1 MTSSSQVG
9 PQPGNR
15 NGKFFYGW
23 VLVGLGFFV
32 QFVVMG
38 TMIQSFPVFLLPL
51 AEEFGTGRAEAAL
64 PTVAIMGA
72 GLIFSPLIG
81 MAVTRFPIRNVML
94 LGAAVM
100 VAGFYLLSQA
110 TAFWQIVLIYG
121 IAGPTALSAL
131 GAISCNSLMVNWF
144 ERKRAMALGIAMMGM
159 SISGAV
165 LIPLSTWGLEHWGW
179 RGVYEAFALSGLALM
194 PPIAWLVV
202 TRPSDMG
209 LAQAGDAT
217 PATPDGP
224 ALFAP
229 GPLLSV
235 RALLF
240 SPILWGVAAAC
251 GLGFFGAVA
260 VMNHGIALA
269 VDRGIAPMRAAGLL
283 SAISVGAALGKLV
296 FGWLSDRV
304 GEKGALGTA
313 LAVEFVA
320 LIGLWSFESYSALLV
335 AAGAFG
341 LGMGGISP
349 LQAAL
354 LARGFG
360 ARDFGRAM
368 GLLGPVTIPFTIG
381 GPPLAGWIFDTQ
393 GSYDL
398 ALVIFMVTTAIAGFV
413 CWRLPLTQSQRAVP
427 ESPGQEPEAP
437 ASPTRAG

>member
-1 MTSSSQVG
+1 MNSSASG
-9 PQPGNR
+9 DLQPENQ

-23 VLVGLGFFV
+23 VLVGLGFVV

-51 AEEFGTGRAEAAL
+51 AEEFGTSRAEAAL

-72 GLIFSPLIG
+72 GLIFSPMIG

-94 LGAAVM
+94 FGATVM
-100 VAGFYLLSQA
+100 IAGFYLLSQA

-121 IAGPTALSAL
+121 IAGPTAMSAL

-202 TRPSDMG
+202 TRPSEMG
-209 LAQAGDAT
+209 LAQDGDAI
-217 PATPDGP
+217 PAIQEGP
-224 ALFAP
+224 GLAAP
-229 GPLLSV
+229 SPLLSV

-251 GLGFFGAVA
+251 GLGFFGGVA
-260 VMNHGIALA
+260 VMNHGMAFA

-296 FGWLSDRV
+296 FGGLSDKV
-304 GEKGALGTA
+304 GEKGALGAA

-320 LIGLWSFESYSALLV
+320 LIGLWGAEAYTTLLG

-398 ALVIFMVTTAIAGFV
+398 ALVIFMVTTAIAGV
-413 CWRLPLTQSQRAVP
+413 ICWRLPLT
-427 ESPGQEPEAP
+427 ESPSKEPEASG
-437 ASPTRAG
+437 SPTQAT

>member
-1 MTSSSQVG
+1 MNSSASG
-9 PQPGNR
+9 DLQPENR

-23 VLVGLGFFV
+23 VLVGLGFVV

-51 AEEFGTGRAEAAL
+51 AEEFGTSRAEAAL

-72 GLIFSPLIG
+72 GLIFSPMIG

-94 LGAAVM
+94 FGAAVM

-121 IAGPTALSAL
+121 IAGPTAMSAL

-194 PPIAWLVV
+194 PLIAWFVV

-209 LAQAGDAT
+209 LAQDGDAA

-224 ALFAP
+224 ALAAP
-229 GPLLSV
+229 IPLRSV

-251 GLGFFGAVA
+251 GLGFFGGVA
-260 VMNHGIALA
+260 VMNHGMAFA

-296 FGWLSDRV
+296 FGGLSDKV
-304 GEKGALGTA
+304 GEKGALGAA

-320 LIGLWSFESYSALLV
+320 LIGLWGAEAYTALLG

-398 ALVIFMVTTAIAGFV
+398 ALVIFMVTTAIAGV
-413 CWRLPLTQSQRAVP
+413 ICWRLPLT
-427 ESPGQEPEAP
+427 ESPSKEPEASD
-437 ASPTRAG
+437 SPTRAT

>member
-1 MTSSSQVG
+1 
-9 PQPGNR
+9 
-15 NGKFFYGW
+15 
-23 VLVGLGFFV
+23 
-32 QFVVMG
+32 
-38 TMIQSFPVFLLPL
+38 
-51 AEEFGTGRAEAAL
+51 
-64 PTVAIMGA
+64 
-72 GLIFSPLIG
+72 
-81 MAVTRFPIRNVML
+81 
-94 LGAAVM
+94 
-100 VAGFYLLSQA
+100 
-110 TAFWQIVLIYG
+110 
-121 IAGPTALSAL
+121 
-131 GAISCNSLMVNWF
+131 
-144 ERKRAMALGIAMMGM
+144 M

-194 PPIAWLVV
+194 PLIAWFVV

-209 LAQAGDAT
+209 LAQDGDAA

-224 ALFAP
+224 ALAAP
-229 GPLLSV
+229 IPLRSV

-251 GLGFFGAVA
+251 GLGFFGGVA
-260 VMNHGIALA
+260 VMNHGMAFA

-296 FGWLSDRV
+296 FGGLSDKV
-304 GEKGALGTA
+304 GEKGALGAA

-320 LIGLWSFESYSALLV
+320 LIGLWGAEAYTALLG

-398 ALVIFMVTTAIAGFV
+398 ALVIFMVTTAIAGV
-413 CWRLPLTQSQRAVP
+413 ICWRLPLTESPSKEP
-427 ESPGQEPEAP
+427 ESPGQEPEASD
-437 ASPTRAG
+437 SPTRAT

>member
-1 MTSSSQVG
+1 
-9 PQPGNR
+9 
-15 NGKFFYGW
+15 
-23 VLVGLGFFV
+23 
-32 QFVVMG
+32 
-38 TMIQSFPVFLLPL
+38 
-51 AEEFGTGRAEAAL
+51 
-64 PTVAIMGA
+64 
-72 GLIFSPLIG
+72 
-81 MAVTRFPIRNVML
+81 
-94 LGAAVM
+94 
-100 VAGFYLLSQA
+100 
-110 TAFWQIVLIYG
+110 
-121 IAGPTALSAL
+121 
-131 GAISCNSLMVNWF
+131 
-144 ERKRAMALGIAMMGM
+144 MALGIAMMGM

-194 PPIAWLVV
+194 PLIAWFVV

-209 LAQAGDAT
+209 LAQDGDAI
-217 PATPDGP
+217 PAIQEGP
-224 ALFAP
+224 GLAAP
-229 GPLLSV
+229 IPLRSV

-251 GLGFFGAVA
+251 GLGFFGGIA
-260 VMNHGIALA
+260 VMNHGMAFA
-269 VDRGIAPMRAAGLL
+269 VDRGIAPMHAAGLL

-296 FGWLSDRV
+296 FGGLSDRV
-304 GEKGALGTA
+304 GEKGALGAA

-320 LIGLWSFESYSALLV
+320 LIGLWGAEAYTALLG

-381 GPPLAGWIFDTQ
+381 GPPLAGWIFDTE

-398 ALVIFMVTTAIAGFV
+398 ALVIFMVTTAIAGV
-413 CWRLPLTQSQRAVP
+413 ICWRLPLT
-427 ESPGQEPEAP
+427 ESPSKEPEASG
-437 ASPTRAG
+437 SPTRAT

>member
-1 MTSSSQVG
+1 MNSSASG
-9 PQPGNR
+9 DLQPENR

-23 VLVGLGFFV
+23 VLVGLGFVV

-51 AEEFGTGRAEAAL
+51 AEEFGTSRAEAAL

-72 GLIFSPLIG
+72 GLIFSPMIG

-94 LGAAVM
+94 FGAAVM

-121 IAGPTALSAL
+121 IAGPTAMSAL

-194 PPIAWLVV
+194 PLIAWFVV

-209 LAQAGDAT
+209 LAQDGDAA

-224 ALFAP
+224 ALAAP
-229 GPLLSV
+229 IPLRSV

-251 GLGFFGAVA
+251 GLGFFGGVA
-260 VMNHGIALA
+260 VMNHGMAFA

-296 FGWLSDRV
+296 FGGLSDKV
-304 GEKGALGTA
+304 GEKGALGAA

-320 LIGLWSFESYSALLV
+320 LIGLWGAEAYTALLG

-398 ALVIFMVTTAIAGFV
+398 ALVIFMVTTAIAGV
-413 CWRLPLTQSQRAVP
+413 ICWRLPLTESPSKEP
-427 ESPGQEPEAP
+427 ESPGQEPEASD
-437 ASPTRAG
+437 SPTRAT

>member
-1 MTSSSQVG
+1 MNSSASG
-9 PQPGNR
+9 DLQPENR

-23 VLVGLGFFV
+23 VLVGLGFVV

-51 AEEFGTGRAEAAL
+51 AEEFGTSRAEAAL

-72 GLIFSPLIG
+72 GLIFSPMIG

-121 IAGPTALSAL
+121 IAGPTAMSAL

-194 PPIAWLVV
+194 PLIAWFVV

-209 LAQAGDAT
+209 LAQDGDAA

-224 ALFAP
+224 ALAAP
-229 GPLLSV
+229 IPLRSV

-251 GLGFFGAVA
+251 GLGFFGGVA
-260 VMNHGIALA
+260 VMNHGMAFA

-296 FGWLSDRV
+296 FGGLSDKV
-304 GEKGALGTA
+304 GEKGALGAA

-320 LIGLWSFESYSALLV
+320 LIGLWGAEAYTALLG

-398 ALVIFMVTTAIAGFV
+398 ALVIFMVTTAIAGV
-413 CWRLPLTQSQRAVP
+413 ICWRLPLT
-427 ESPGQEPEAP
+427 ESPSKEPEASD
-437 ASPTRAG
+437 SPTRAT